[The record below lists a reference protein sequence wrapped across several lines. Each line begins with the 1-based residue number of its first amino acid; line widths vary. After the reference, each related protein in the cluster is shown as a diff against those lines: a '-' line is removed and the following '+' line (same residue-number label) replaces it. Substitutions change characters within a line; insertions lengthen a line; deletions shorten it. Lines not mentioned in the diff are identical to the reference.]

1 MTDSLHETIAEAI
14 GLRDSGRAE
23 EARQRLMALHARHRS
38 HPVLNL
44 QIAWTHDQLGMEGEA
59 VPFYET
65 ALAGDLDDEDA
76 LNAQL
81 GLGSTLRALG
91 RYGEAAETFDKALQ
105 QFPSDRALQVFHAM
119 TLYNSGNAKQAC
131 ENLLR
136 LLIETTS
143 DDRIRAYR
151 PALTEYASDLDRSW

>member
-1 MTDSLHETIAEAI
+1 MDSLQETIAEAI
-14 GLRDSGRAE
+14 RLRDSGRAE
-23 EARQRLMALHARHRS
+23 EARQRLLSLHARHPS
-38 HPVLNL
+38 HAVLNL
-44 QIAWTHDQLGMEGEA
+44 QIAWTHDKLGMESEA

-65 ALAGDLDDEDA
+65 ALAGDLDNGDA

-91 RYGEAAETFDKALQ
+91 RYEEAARAFDAALQ
-105 QFPSDRALQVFHAM
+105 RFPSDRALRVFHAM
-119 TLYNSGNAKQAC
+119 TLYNSGDAKHAC

-143 DDRIRAYR
+143 DDRIRAYQ
-151 PALTEYASDLDRSW
+151 PALTEYSADLDRTW